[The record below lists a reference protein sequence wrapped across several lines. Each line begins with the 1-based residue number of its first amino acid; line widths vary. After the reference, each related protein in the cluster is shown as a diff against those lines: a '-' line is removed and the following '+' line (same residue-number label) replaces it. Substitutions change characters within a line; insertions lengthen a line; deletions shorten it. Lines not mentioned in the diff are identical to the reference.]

1 MLSICLKGLHGSRAC
16 SSALRQCSSCN
27 SRSPKSDSDINIPC
41 RWHNHL
47 DPKIKRGD
55 WSGREDQLLVEKH
68 AEYGNQWAK
77 IAQFLPGRTDNSIKN
92 HWNST
97 MKRKV
102 ESGQAHA
109 SGDSSRRSSG
119 AATVASEA
127 RGTAAS
133 GSSRPGTRA
142 SKRVSSNYSGS
153 SMRTS
158 LSTSHSTSSLED
170 TSEWAEA
177 DERMQEELQDLDARD
192 CDAAQQLTELSV
204 SPALSPA
211 VLQTAKRSAR
221 ACARKSRPLQA
232 PASTSPLPSLP
243 AVPRQTR
250 SGAGRAG
257 RGPSADL
264 ARQGSTQLMLQ
275 PVHCPSTSHGTPGT
289 SPLQHCCFSVRH
301 SMSAINASCKDTS
314 PVFSSVHTRLRAR
327 LQLLKLWECD
337 VRVFFRLPAWMP
349 EVHA

>member
-1 MLSICLKGLHGSRAC
+1 M
-16 SSALRQCSSCN
+16 QC
-27 SRSPKSDSDINIPC
+27 C

-55 WSGREDQLLVEKH
+55 WSGREDQVLVEKH

-102 ESGQAHA
+102 ESGQARA

-142 SKRVSSNYSGS
+142 TRRVNSCYSGS
-153 SMRTS
+153 SMRS
-158 LSTSHSTSSLED
+158 NLSTSHSTSSIED

-177 DERMQEELQDLDARD
+177 NGCLQEDMQDLDARD
-192 CDAAQQLTELSV
+192 CDAAQQLTELSA
-204 SPALSPA
+204 SPAPSPT
-211 VLQTAKRSAR
+211 VLHTAKRSAR
-221 ACARKSRPLQA
+221 ACARKSRSLQ
-232 PASTSPLPSLP
+232 PAASSQPSPA

-250 SGAGRAG
+250 AAAGRAK
-257 RGPSADL
+257 RSASSDIV
-264 ARQGSTQLMLQ
+264 RQGSTQLAAQQLQ
-275 PVHCPSTSHGTPGT
+275 QAPINRGE
-289 SPLQHCCFSVRH
+289 LCCRLSKDLVIRCITRYDLFIGYWELLVLIL
-301 SMSAINASCKDTS
+301 SASRIKLGKCNTYSWS
-314 PVFSSVHTRLRAR
+314 GVEMVMHF
-327 LQLLKLWECD
+327 QL
-337 VRVFFRLPAWMP
+337 
-349 EVHA
+349 